1 MFQSRV
7 TDMWR
12 RQTGFLR
19 RTMVPVTLSPTFK
32 LTGLSSMN
40 RVCFQCVGLMGKINS
55 QLFSFIFLL
64 GHNITHFQEEGRMNP
79 HRASI
84 LQRGASIKVKI
95 GVWGHV
101 MKIEKL
107 KCIVKKRKVFYSE
120 CGPVFSSTVAP
131 PTSRLSKYTANQ
143 AVNPWKVPDVSTG
156 KRNWPVISCDEAEKR
171 SLNSIKQTNIQIS
184 KSTSRSLICRVYM
197 FRQMTSQGSAR
208 QSLGSITWLN
218 LGLVKNSCCAKG
230 LQKPN
235 NIQLQAWVKV
245 QFVVLC

>member
-19 RTMVPVTLSPTFK
+19 RTMVPVTQSPTFK

-55 QLFSFIFLL
+55 QLLSFIFLL

-84 LQRGASIKVKI
+84 LQLAAFFKVKI
-95 GVWGHV
+95 GACGHV

-107 KCIVKKRKVFYSE
+107 ECIAVKKKKSCKV
-120 CGPVFSSTVAP
+120 CVFQCFTLSVGLCLAP
-131 PTSRLSKYTANQ
+131 PLHPPLPGSQNKLQTRL
-143 AVNPWKVPDVSTG
+143 
-156 KRNWPVISCDEAEKR
+156 
-171 SLNSIKQTNIQIS
+171 
-184 KSTSRSLICRVYM
+184 
-197 FRQMTSQGSAR
+197 
-208 QSLGSITWLN
+208 
-218 LGLVKNSCCAKG
+218 
-230 LQKPN
+230 
-235 NIQLQAWVKV
+235 
-245 QFVVLC
+245 